1 MSFKVKLSER
11 LPDFPLNVKFQLPNG
26 VEAEIKYTVKHLKAS
41 EIQELYARENVKDHE
56 FITEIA
62 SGWDLEDE
70 FTPENAQ
77 KLVDKFPAA
86 ALALT
91 QSYMAALAGVRVKN

>member
-11 LPDFPLNVKFQLPNG
+11 LPDFPITVKFQLPNG
-26 VEAEIKYTVKHLKAS
+26 VEAEIKFTAKHRSAS
-41 EIQELYARENVKDHE
+41 EIQSLYAREDVKDHE

-70 FTPENAQ
+70 FNQENAK
-77 KLVDKFPAA
+77 KLVDQFPAS